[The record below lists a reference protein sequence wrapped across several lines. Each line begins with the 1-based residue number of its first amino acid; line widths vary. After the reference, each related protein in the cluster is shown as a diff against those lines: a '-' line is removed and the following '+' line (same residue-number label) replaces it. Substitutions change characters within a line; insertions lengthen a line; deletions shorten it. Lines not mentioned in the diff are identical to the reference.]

1 MAKFFNGEQNLK
13 NIILKWFCFFGANI
27 REFARKKKTLK
38 FGSNEVAI
46 FLARK
51 QK

>member
-13 NIILKWFCFFGANI
+13 NIILKWFLFFWGQYTRI
-27 REFARKKKTLK
+27 RQKKKTLK